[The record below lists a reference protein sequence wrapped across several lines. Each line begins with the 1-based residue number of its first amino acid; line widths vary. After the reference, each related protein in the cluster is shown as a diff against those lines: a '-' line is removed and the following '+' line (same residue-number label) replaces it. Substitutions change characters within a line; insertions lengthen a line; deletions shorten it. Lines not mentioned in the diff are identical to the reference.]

1 MNIITNAEDTGD
13 DTRETSTE
21 RRAMGWSAVPV
32 VLALALLGCEAFTDP
47 SRGFETRL
55 IETLAVMADHAPL
68 K

>member
-1 MNIITNAEDTGD
+1 MNTTNPEDARD
-13 DTRETSTE
+13 EVSTE
-21 RRAMGWSAVPV
+21 RRAMGWSAVPI

-47 SRGFETRL
+47 SRGFEARL